1 MPAEPG
7 VGTVAVLH
15 ARFAVVIEDGTTV
28 RVRYTDVYVWDG
40 AVQHDTEVTLL
51 VKTTAAAV
59 AALTA
64 RIVALH
70 PYKLPEVVA
79 VPVAADEGHAP
90 YLAWVAAQVRR
101 S

>member
-1 MPAEPG
+1 M
-7 VGTVAVLH
+7 
-15 ARFAVVIEDGTTV
+15 RS
-28 RVRYTDVYVWDG
+28 VYVWDG